1 MGLDPRTSNLTYSPR
16 IATKPP
22 TPLDDATR
30 RRFEAQR
37 VRDTEPELALR
48 RELHRRGY
56 RYRLDRRVS
65 ENVRSRPD
73 LVFTSE
79 RVAVYVDGCFWHG
92 CPDHGTAPKNNADW
106 WQNKLDANRARDEQ
120 TNTALTDEG
129 WTVIRV
135 WEHELPETAA
145 TRVAAAVD
153 SAR

>member
-1 MGLDPRTSNLTYSPR
+1 MAPRVVVRVPS
-16 IATKPP
+16 
-22 TPLDDATR
+22 PLDDATR

-65 ENVRSRPD
+65 ETVRSRPD
-73 LVFTSE
+73 LVFPSE

-106 WQNKLDANRARDEQ
+106 WQHKLGANRARDEQ

>member
-1 MGLDPRTSNLTYSPR
+1 M
-16 IATKPP
+16 
-22 TPLDDATR
+22 
-30 RRFEAQR
+30 
-37 VRDTEPELALR
+37 ALR

-65 ENVRSRPD
+65 ETVRSRPD

-106 WQNKLDANRARDEQ
+106 WQTKLDANRVRDEQ
-120 TNTALTDEG
+120 TNTALTEEG

-135 WEHELPETAA
+135 WEHEPAVEAA
-145 TRVAAAVD
+145 DRIATAVD
-153 SAR
+153 PAH